1 MTSTPKLSH
10 ACKEARPREPKGQ
23 PLSQTF
29 CFPGY
34 RLEEVSEVVVLWLD
48 GAAQDPAAPADPP
61 RQRCG
66 GVRLQ
71 GTSGLSRAHLC
82 RLRHLDG
89 LSSGQ
94 RRLPSPR

>member
-48 GAAQDPAAPADPP
+48 GTTQGPSPP
-61 RQRCG
+61 SDITGQRCR
-66 GVRLQ
+66 GVRMQ
-71 GTSGLSRAHLC
+71 SAQGLSYFRVSTLANLH
-82 RLRHLDG
+82 G
-89 LSSGQ
+89 IAIG
-94 RRLPSPR
+94 